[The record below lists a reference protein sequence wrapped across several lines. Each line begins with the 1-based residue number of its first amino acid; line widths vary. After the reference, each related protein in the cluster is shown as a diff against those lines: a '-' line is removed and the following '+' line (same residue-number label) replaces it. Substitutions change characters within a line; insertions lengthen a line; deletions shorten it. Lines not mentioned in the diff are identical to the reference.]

1 MITTVTLNAAI
12 DKTYYVTRFKLG
24 GSHRASQMFAEA
36 GGKGINVARTLFQLG
51 LDPIAT
57 GFLGGNNG
65 AFIEKE
71 LDRVGIKQDF
81 VHVAEESRIC
91 LNIIDET
98 DSSST
103 EVLESGPAIT
113 ADELELL
120 RLKVA
125 QQAEQTKWIV
135 FSGSLPKGLPP
146 STYAELIDLARKK
159 EAHIFLDTSGEALR
173 LSIPAK
179 PFFIK
184 PNEKEIAELTGKVA
198 ASVEELCLSIQA
210 IINQGIA
217 CVTVSLGEKGSI
229 TGYQGKLY
237 RATVP
242 QLQIVNTVGCGDA
255 FVAGMVAGFSRQ
267 EPIEACIRLAAA
279 TGTANALS
287 QQAGYVR
294 PEDVEHI
301 QTIVR
306 IEEIYAGASK
316 QN

>member
-12 DKTYYVTRFKLG
+12 DKTYFVPRFKLG
-24 GSHRASQMFAEA
+24 GSHRATQMFAEA
-36 GGKGINVARTLFQLG
+36 GGKGINVSRTLFQLG
-51 LDPIAT
+51 LVPTAT
-57 GFLGGNNG
+57 GFIGGNNG
-65 AFIEKE
+65 AYIEKE
-71 LDRVGIKQDF
+71 LDRVGIKHDF
-81 VHVAEESRIC
+81 VHVTEESRIC

-103 EVLESGPAIT
+103 EVLESGPTIT
-113 ADELELL
+113 ADELELM
-120 RLKVA
+120 RLKLT
-125 QQAEQTKWIV
+125 QQVEQSKWFV
-135 FSGSLPKGLPP
+135 FSGSLPKGLLPT
-146 STYAELIDLARKK
+146 TYGELIDLVGKK
-159 EAHIFLDTSGEALR
+159 DAQIFLDTSGEALR

-184 PNEKEIAELTGKVA
+184 PNEKEIADLTGKVA
-198 ASVEELCLSIQA
+198 STEDELCSSIQA
-210 IINQGIA
+210 INNLGIP

-237 RATVP
+237 RATIP

-267 EPIEACIRLAAA
+267 NSIEACIRLATA
-279 TGTANALS
+279 TGSANALS

-294 PEDVEHI
+294 PGDVEHI

-306 IEEIYAGASK
+306 IEEI
-316 QN
+316 